1 MKYESRDRIWRPD
14 WLTRHV
20 PRTFI
25 TGHADVFLALSRH
38 PSSFSNSIQIA
49 FPFLIIFLFLFPF
62 FFLPISL
69 STVRNEFSFLFFFE
83 NSTRS
88 TWLKFHPSCH
98 KLINLRWINNRSI
111 TISPLSWRNNSD
123 DNHWLAYQQRQSLVT
138 MPWLRNEILSGF
150 RWQFSGIS
158 TESWKNPKKVT
169 HGQKP
174 SGAPPPPISPPC
186 PPPPPPPPSP
196 EPHFNI

>member
-1 MKYESRDRIWRPD
+1 MNHVIAFDDRIGWRVTCPAHSSPA
-14 WLTRHV
+14 TR
-20 PRTFI
+20 TC
-25 TGHADVFLALSRH
+25 FLLFH
-38 PSSFSNSIQIA
+38 GIHHH
-49 FPFLIIFLFLFPF
+49 FPIPFKLHFLFLLFSSF
-62 FFLPISL
+62 FFLFFLPISL